1 MKSRSF
7 SGATAVS
14 STNEMLLASPFIAMD
29 RPSEDCRSCHTL
41 AWSAA
46 ASARDVP
53 NATLR
58 ESRSR
63 SRASRRSGSSVASSA

>member
-29 RPSEDCRSCHTL
+29 RPSD
-41 AWSAA
+41 
-46 ASARDVP
+46 D
-53 NATLR
+53 
-58 ESRSR
+58 SRSFQMR
-63 SRASRRSGSSVASSA
+63 ACSAGAVARAVCEATPRARTSASRRSRRGRSSSGESP